1 MLGKRPREDTG
12 STPWDARQHLRA
24 EVGRVLG
31 ALGRYLAHQRRRG
44 RTPAGD
50 AVRGLVIEGGEAEG
64 LLAELIADF
73 TAPSAG
79 DPGKR
84 RRPRGATAE
93 RASPAAAEDALLPL
107 RHAER
112 AFELAGWEYDA
123 LLLALAVE
131 MDPRCGRLIA
141 YLNDHVGRTRPTLGL
156 AVALAG
162 LEGELV
168 TAFDLSERPL
178 VRDSLLDV
186 EGEGPLP
193 GLSIRVPRSLLP
205 RFLGASPGHP
215 VDETAHVDSP
225 EPGLLPRLVMDESL
239 RGSLVAWSEARR
251 QRQPAPPLL
260 LHGAAGSGRATAAR
274 AATSEAGLPLVTVA
288 VTPDTL
294 ADGLRAARRE
304 ARWHDA
310 AVLLRVAPTP
320 AGSPLAWGVLWAG
333 LATVTRP
340 VILAL
345 SSEAVEEAAALAPE
359 EPTILPVPEPE
370 PFLRAGLWRALLP
383 AGARLEEGELT
394 ALAGRFRFNP
404 GRIARAIRRAT
415 AELALEPA
423 GGRRL
428 TVEILERASRA
439 LGEAAMGPLA
449 QKLPLPFER
458 RELVV
463 PGHIQAE
470 LDLAVAWVRH
480 QHTVLEEWGFAR
492 RVPMGHGLT
501 ALFSGPP
508 GTGKTMA
515 VQILARELGLDLY
528 RVDLSRVMS
537 KYIGETEKN
546 LGRLFDEAQ
555 ASGAVLFFD
564 EADAIFGKRSEVTS
578 AHDRYANV
586 EIGYLLQRM
595 EEHEGV
601 TVLATNRAHDMDE
614 AFLRRFHVIADFPLP
629 GEADRLRIWEGMF
642 PKNAAREPELDLAA
656 FARDF
661 EVSGG
666 EIRNTVLAAAYLAAA
681 EARPIGMRH
690 LRSALAREL
699 TKQGKVV
706 DRSKLRPPD

>member
-1 MLGKRPREDTG
+1 MV
-12 STPWDARQHLRA
+12 STPWDAGWHLRA
-24 EVGRVLG
+24 ELARVQR
-31 ALGRYLAHQRRRG
+31 ALVQHLARQRRHG
-44 RTPAGD
+44 RSPAGD
-50 AVRGLVIEGGEAEG
+50 AVRGFVIEDGEAEG
-64 LLAELIADF
+64 LLAELGAELS
-73 TAPSAG
+73 APPPAAPASPERLR
-79 DPGKR
+79 DDI
-84 RRPRGATAE
+84 AE
-93 RASPAAAEDALLPL
+93 RAALGAGQGAVLPL
-107 RHAER
+107 RHAAR
-112 AFELAGWEYDA
+112 AFELTPGEYDA

-131 MDPRCGRLIA
+131 LDARWGRLIA
-141 YLNDHVGRTRPTLGL
+141 YLNDHVGHTRPTLGL

-162 LEGELV
+162 LEPGHALSAVDLV
-168 TAFDLSERPL
+168 DRPL
-178 VRDSLLDV
+178 VRDGLLEV

-193 GLSIRVPRSLLP
+193 GLSLRVPR
-205 RFLGASPGHP
+205 
-215 VDETAHVDSP
+215 
-225 EPGLLPRLVMDESL
+225 GLLPRLLGPGSRGLDDEGTRLHPPEPGRLQRLVLEESL
-239 RGSLVAWSEARR
+239 RARLAAWAEATR
-251 QRQPAPPLL
+251 QRRPTPPLVM
-260 LHGAAGSGRATAAR
+260 HGAPGSGRSTAAR
-274 AATSEAGLPLVTVA
+274 AAAFEAGLPVVSAALTA
-288 VTPDTL
+288 EAL
-294 ADGLRAARRE
+294 ADGLRVARRE

-310 AVLLRVAPTP
+310 VALLRVAPAP
-320 AGSPLAWGVLWAG
+320 GAPGLDWRAVWAG
-333 LATVTRP
+333 LAGVARP
-340 VILAL
+340 VVLVVPT
-345 SSEAVEEAAALAPE
+345 EAVEEAASLASA
-359 EPTILPVPEPE
+359 EPTVLQAAEPG
-370 PFLRAGLWRALLP
+370 PALRVGLWRALLP
-383 AGARLEEGELT
+383 AGARLDGAEL
-394 ALAGRFRFNP
+394 ADLAGRFRFNP
-404 GRIARAIRRAT
+404 GRIARAVRRAT
-415 AELALEPA
+415 AEVTLDSA
-423 GGRRL
+423 GEGRL
-428 TVEILERASRA
+428 TVESLERACRA
-439 LGEAAMGPLA
+439 AGDAAMGPLA

-463 PGHIQAE
+463 PAPVQAE

-564 EADAIFGKRSEVTS
+564 EADALFGKRSEVRD

-601 TVLATNRAHDMDE
+601 TVLATNRMGDMDE
-614 AFLRRFHVIADFPLP
+614 AFLRRFHVVADFPLP

-642 PKNAAREPELDLAA
+642 PKDAAREPGLDLAA

-681 EARPIGMRH
+681 ESRPVGMRH
-690 LRSALAREL
+690 LRRALAREL
-699 TKQGKVV
+699 TKQGKIV
-706 DRSKLRPPD
+706 DERKLRDSG

>member
-1 MLGKRPREDTG
+1 MQGKPPGDVG
-12 STPWDARQHLRA
+12 ATPWDARWHLRA
-24 EVGRVLG
+24 EVARVLD
-31 ALGRYLAHQRRRG
+31 ALGQYLERQRRRG

-50 AVRGLVIEGGEAEG
+50 AVRGFVIEGGEAEG

-73 TAPSAG
+73 GAKPAG
-79 DPGKR
+79 HPGAR
-84 RRPRGATAE
+84 PRPRGAIAE
-93 RASPAAAEDALLPL
+93 RAPLGTTQGAVLPL

-131 MDPRCGRLIA
+131 LDPRCGRLIA
-141 YLNDHVGRTRPTLGL
+141 YVNDHVGRTRPTLGL

-162 LEGELV
+162 LEGEAV
-168 TAFDLSERPL
+168 TAVDLSERPL
-178 VRDSLLDV
+178 IRDSLLEL

-193 GLSIRVPRSLLP
+193 GLAIRVPRSLLP
-205 RFLGASPGHP
+205 RLLGSSPGRP
-215 VDETAHVDSP
+215 EDETTRVHPP
-225 EPGLLPRLVMDESL
+225 ESGLLRRLVIEESL
-239 RGSLVAWSEARR
+239 RVRLAAWGEARR
-251 QRQPAPPLL
+251 QRQPAPPLF
-260 LHGAAGSGRATAAR
+260 LHGAAGSGRATAAH
-274 AATSEAGLPLVTVA
+274 AAISEAGLPLVTVA
-288 VTPDTL
+288 LTAETL

-310 AVLLRVAPTP
+310 AILFRIAPAP
-320 AGSPLAWGVLWAG
+320 GSAFDWRALWAG
-333 LATVTRP
+333 LVGVTRP
-340 VILAL
+340 IVLTL
-345 SSEAVEEAAALAPE
+345 PSEAVEEAATRAPE
-359 EPTILPVPEPE
+359 EPTTLAVPEPGS
-370 PFLRAGLWRALLP
+370 FLRGGLWRVLLP

-404 GRIARAIRRAT
+404 GRIARAVRRAT
-415 AELALEPA
+415 AEIALEPA
-423 GGRRL
+423 ANRRL
-428 TVEILERASRA
+428 SVETLERAARA
-439 LGEAAMGPLA
+439 VGEAAMGPLA
-449 QKLPLPFER
+449 QKLSLPFER

-515 VQILARELGLDLY
+515 VQILARELALDLY

-546 LGRLFDEAQ
+546 LGRLFDEAH

-642 PKNAAREPELDLAA
+642 PKNVAREPDLDLAA

-661 EVSGG
+661 EISGG

-681 EARPIGMRH
+681 EARPVGMRH
-690 LRSALAREL
+690 LRAALAREL

-706 DRSKLRPPD
+706 DRSKLRPAE